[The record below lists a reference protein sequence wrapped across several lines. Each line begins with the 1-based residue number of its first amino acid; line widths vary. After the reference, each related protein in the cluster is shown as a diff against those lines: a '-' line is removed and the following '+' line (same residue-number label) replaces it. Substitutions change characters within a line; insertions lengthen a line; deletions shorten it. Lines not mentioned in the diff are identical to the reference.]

1 MKPVLVYLLVL
12 ISTWLRFTLTR
23 ESKPILPVAEDL
35 VEGPAGEGLPTVWT
49 TGPRGASSGS
59 PAPRLHCDAELQ
71 MPELREKVAALREGG
86 EMPEDSAEQLRDFYL
101 PACLNC
107 GGISDFEFT
116 TDAFGGLCGSEWE
129 EMMRTMRPKFHRP
142 SWLSALIL
150 LTASSDLT
158 LPYGRIVH
166 DYLA

>member
-1 MKPVLVYLLVL
+1 
-12 ISTWLRFTLTR
+12 
-23 ESKPILPVAEDL
+23 
-35 VEGPAGEGLPTVWT
+35 
-49 TGPRGASSGS
+49 
-59 PAPRLHCDAELQ
+59 
-71 MPELREKVAALREGG
+71 MPELREKVAALRAGG
-86 EMPEDSAEQLRDFYL
+86 EMLEDRAEQLRDFYL

-116 TDAFGGLCGSEWE
+116 SDAFGGLCGSEWE

-166 DYLA
+166 DYFA

>member
-1 MKPVLVYLLVL
+1 
-12 ISTWLRFTLTR
+12 
-23 ESKPILPVAEDL
+23 
-35 VEGPAGEGLPTVWT
+35 
-49 TGPRGASSGS
+49 
-59 PAPRLHCDAELQ
+59 

-86 EMPEDSAEQLRDFYL
+86 EMPEDWAEQLRDFYL

-107 GGISDFEFT
+107 GAISDFEFT

-150 LTASSDLT
+150 VMASSDLT

-166 DYLA
+166 DYLS